1 MQVRFLEAAQRELDE
16 AIEYY
21 GAQVP
26 FLGQAFLIEV
36 LASLERVK
44 QYPEAWHSLS
54 ARTRRCQLKRFPYGV
69 IYSKL
74 DDVILVLA
82 IAHLHRKPN
91 YWRNLQN

>member
-21 GAQVP
+21 SAQVP

-44 QYPEAWHSLS
+44 QYPEAWPHYRRILGVVSLN
-54 ARTRRCQLKRFPYGV
+54 AFLMV
-69 IYSKL
+69 
-74 DDVILVLA
+74 
-82 IAHLHRKPN
+82 
-91 YWRNLQN
+91 